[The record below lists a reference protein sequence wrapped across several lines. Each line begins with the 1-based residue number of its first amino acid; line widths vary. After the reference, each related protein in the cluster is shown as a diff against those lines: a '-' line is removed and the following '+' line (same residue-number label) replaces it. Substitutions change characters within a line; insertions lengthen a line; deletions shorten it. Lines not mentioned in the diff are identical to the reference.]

1 MSERPLGVIL
11 TAGGG
16 TRLRPLTPRIPKP
29 LIPLL
34 NRPLLAYALELCLSL
49 GLTETVV
56 VVSGAHD
63 GAAEA
68 ASRLAPAGLA
78 VSVARQPEPR
88 GPGDALASVGDRLDG
103 KHVVVIA
110 VDTLIRGDL
119 RPQLEA
125 FQGSGALAGLPLH
138 LTDRAREMGIAVL
151 DGDRVLHLE
160 EKPPRPRSRLA
171 VVGVWMLAPDAVERV
186 RRSPVINARGESDL
200 TATVAALVA
209 EGGDVRGWTLDGEWL
224 DAGAI
229 NSLLDAQSRLL
240 ADLLPTDV
248 AATGSELSGVVAA
261 GDGARVSGSKLRG
274 PVLIGA
280 GATVEDCE
288 LGPEVVV
295 GEGARLRAVRAR
307 RALFVPGAR
316 LQDATHSGV
325 VVTASGEIGGAT
337 AT

>member
-1 MSERPLGVIL
+1 MRERALGVIL

-16 TRLRPLTPRIPKP
+16 TRLRPLTPGIPKP

-34 NRPLLAYALELCLSL
+34 NRPLLAYALDLCASL
-49 GLTETVV
+49 GLTETAV

-68 ASRLAPAGLA
+68 ATRLAPEGLA
-78 VSVARQPEPR
+78 VSVARQAEPR
-88 GPGDALASVGDRLDG
+88 GPGDALASVGDRLEG
-103 KHVVVIA
+103 RRVVVIA

-125 FQGSGALAGLPLH
+125 FQRSDALAGLPLQP
-138 LTDRAREMGIAVL
+138 TERPREMGIAVL

-160 EKPPRPRSRLA
+160 EKPPRPRSNLA

-186 RRSPVINARGESDL
+186 RRRPVINAGGESDL
-200 TATVAALVA
+200 TATVAALLA

-224 DAGAI
+224 DTGSI
-229 NSLLDAQSRLL
+229 GSLLDAQSRLL
-240 ADLLPTDV
+240 ADLSPTDV
-248 AATGSELSGVVAA
+248 AVTASALSGVVAA
-261 GDGARVSGSKLRG
+261 GDGARVSGSTLRG

-280 GATVEDCE
+280 AATVEDCE

-295 GEGARLRAVRAR
+295 GEGAQLRAVTLS
-307 RALFVPGAR
+307 RALVAPGAH
-316 LQDATHSGV
+316 LHDADHGGV
-325 VVTASGEIGGAT
+325 VVTASGEIGVAT
-337 AT
+337 AS